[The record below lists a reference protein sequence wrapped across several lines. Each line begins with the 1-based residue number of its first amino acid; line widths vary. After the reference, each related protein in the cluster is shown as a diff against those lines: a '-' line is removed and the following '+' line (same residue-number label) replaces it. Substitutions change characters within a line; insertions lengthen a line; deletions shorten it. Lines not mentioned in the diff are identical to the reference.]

1 MLAIGT
7 DIVKISRVENI
18 IKDKGKKFLDKI
30 FTQKEIDYC
39 NSNKEP
45 FQHFSGKF
53 SAKESVIKAVS
64 HLSLSEPFSYRDI
77 EITNNINPNYPIV
90 EIKKK
95 NLKLAKP
102 FDINLSISHTDDYAT
117 SVAILTLC

>member
-7 DIVKISRVENI
+7 DIVKISRIESI
-18 IKDKGKKFLDKI
+18 IKDKGEKFLDKI

-53 SAKESVIKAVS
+53 SAKESIKKAL
-64 HLSLSEPFSYRDI
+64 LSKKITDFISLKDI
-77 EITNNINPNYPIV
+77 EIINKEDKSPYVSIHKDFDGDLNYHI
-90 EIKKK
+90 
-95 NLKLAKP
+95 
-102 FDINLSISHTDDYAT
+102 SISHDGDYA
-117 SVAILTLC
+117 VAFAVIEK